1 MSELKGNNIIDARP
15 LFKVRR
21 ESRVSTLDEL
31 EDILEA
37 EELCNEV
44 TLSITDDIVHAVQEF
59 GFDIKNKK
67 LVDDISFINIL
78 VRAIIDRQLKIENP
92 LIEDIDRAIIFLKD
106 VAKHLEET
114 DDNI

>member
-37 EELCNEV
+37 EELCEEV
-44 TLSITDDIVHAVQEF
+44 CMSITAVSYTQLTLPTKRIV
-59 GFDIKNKK
+59 
-67 LVDDISFINIL
+67 
-78 VRAIIDRQLKIENP
+78 
-92 LIEDIDRAIIFLKD
+92 
-106 VAKHLEET
+106 
-114 DDNI
+114 